1 MSTSLRAALRA
12 STLVLAA
19 ALVGACGAPAATT
32 VPGSS
37 AAPTAGP
44 VATPGSTGG
53 APATAPGGVAPTIA
67 ANTPLID
74 LVPDELGGVTLQ
86 KLALDGSDLSSLD
99 AASAIVFEQV
109 VTVLGVESADMTIGV
124 ANGST
129 ASVIAIRV
137 TGATAAQIGEAMI
150 AGRTLNATTTREDL
164 TIAGKPVIK
173 VTTTTSSVPF
183 YVYGAGDVSFT
194 IAATDETIVAEALS
208 KLP

>member
-1 MSTSLRAALRA
+1 
-12 STLVLAA
+12 
-19 ALVGACGAPAATT
+19 
-32 VPGSS
+32 
-37 AAPTAGP
+37 

-74 LVPDELGGVTLQ
+74 LLPGELGGVPLQ

-109 VTVLGVESADMTIGV
+109 VTVLGAESADMTIGV

-164 TIAGKPVIK
+164 TLAGKPVTKI
-173 VTTTTSSVPF
+173 TTTTSSVPF
-183 YVYGAGDVSFT
+183 YVHGAGDVSFT